1 EISNLAKFLRL
12 TPCPQFLPR
21 LRRQVARDL
30 RDDKLSR
37 KRVLGGMVAL
47 LDLTSIRIG
56 NEEYVRENGSYGLA
70 TLRNRHVSFEGA
82 GAILRFRAKAGLRRE
97 VVIEDKRLVRL
108 FKQLK
113 KLRGAHVF

>member
-37 KRVLGGMVAL
+37 KRVLAGMVAL

-56 NEEYVRENGSYGLA
+56 NEQYVRENCSYGLA
-70 TLRNRHVSFEGA
+70 TLRTGHVTIEGGRA
-82 GAILRFRAKAGLRRE
+82 TLRFRAKAGLRRE
-97 VVIEDKRLVRL
+97 AVIEDKRLVRL
-108 FKQLK
+108 LT
-113 KLRGAHVF
+113 